1 MKFHHIFRNWK
12 DICEVDAGQVIFAEG
27 DPADAMYFI
36 LSGEVEL
43 NLGGE
48 SFAVES
54 SGGMIGET
62 ALLGSGSRSGTAT
75 ARTDARLARLDR
87 EQLRQLMGS
96 DTDFALHVMAGFANR
111 LRAVDTFIS
120 THLGHKPRDAG

>member
-12 DICEVDAGQVIFAEG
+12 DIREAGAGEILFAEG

-43 NLGGE
+43 KLGGE
-48 SFAVES
+48 PFAVES
-54 SGGMIGET
+54 AGGMIGET

-87 EQLRQLMGS
+87 EQLKKLMGS

-111 LRAVDTFIS
+111 LRAVDTYIS
-120 THLGHKPRDAG
+120 THLGHKPRGGS